1 LMIVVVVM
9 IALPTRWS
17 FYESDN
23 NTAQGLLWF
32 YMDGIQS
39 RRAQTFFL
47 TVSNILCVN
56 NWNDSLGKWG
66 FFFLQK
72 GTHTTHAHLLPGV
85 ELCSLRSIPDS
96 RLSRH
101 RNDAPLHRATP
112 PTPTIYYPHH
122 LFFFFFSLKL
132 NYSPERHGTFSR
144 LLASIKAVV
153 NVLQAGAS
161 DSLTSTEERGEK
173 NVWMNHATWI
183 SYRSP
188 FSTFLSLLG
197 LVPQS
202 LIAGNIPLIWWLVPA
217 VNLGIPLPRWHSWLY
232 RKLNDKVFNHSTH
245 VLLAGAI
252 RKPRGVAKLSF
263 EKLQIQSRTGN

>member
-1 LMIVVVVM
+1 MQHFFLVIIRLEKTSGNIDCRNPISRFRNQIIHRRRAYTNNKKGYLPGRRVDLLTMVQWFNIGPVSFLHFLSEGCQSLMIVVVVM

-122 LFFFFFSLKL
+122 LFFFSLKL

-161 DSLTSTEERGEK
+161 DSLTSTEERGKKCVDESC
-173 NVWMNHATWI
+173 NMN
-183 SYRSP
+183 
-188 FSTFLSLLG
+188 
-197 LVPQS
+197 
-202 LIAGNIPLIWWLVPA
+202 
-217 VNLGIPLPRWHSWLY
+217 
-232 RKLNDKVFNHSTH
+232 
-245 VLLAGAI
+245 
-252 RKPRGVAKLSF
+252 
-263 EKLQIQSRTGN
+263 

>member
-1 LMIVVVVM
+1 MVQHRARLLPSFPLRRVSVLDDCSGGDDCSSNSLVFLWIRQQHSPGAIVTLWTEFK
-9 IALPTRWS
+9 A
-17 FYESDN
+17 
-23 NTAQGLLWF
+23 GLKL
-32 YMDGIQS
+32 
-39 RRAQTFFL
+39 FFL

-161 DSLTSTEERGEK
+161 DSLTSTEERGKKCVDESC
-173 NVWMNHATWI
+173 NMN
-183 SYRSP
+183 
-188 FSTFLSLLG
+188 
-197 LVPQS
+197 
-202 LIAGNIPLIWWLVPA
+202 
-217 VNLGIPLPRWHSWLY
+217 
-232 RKLNDKVFNHSTH
+232 
-245 VLLAGAI
+245 
-252 RKPRGVAKLSF
+252 
-263 EKLQIQSRTGN
+263 